1 MSNGDKAIDAL
12 ARASALGRL
21 SDFADLYAFSAVP
34 LPLDGIAV
42 STSLSRL
49 GGALVVSGYVP
60 AFRLRD
66 IGPTPEQGERLY
78 AAYKALCGP
87 PSYPTERVDLLNEA
101 GQCLWASVP
110 TARLSALLERASYDT
125 R

>member
-1 MSNGDKAIDAL
+1 MSNGDRAIESL
-12 ARASALGRL
+12 ARASAEGRL
-21 SDFADLYAFSAVP
+21 PEVATSFAFSAVP
-34 LPLDGIAV
+34 LPLDGVAV
-42 STSLSRL
+42 SEASVRFN
-49 GGALVVSGYVP
+49 GALVVLGYVP

-78 AAYKALCGP
+78 AAYKGLCGP
-87 PSYPTERVDLLNEA
+87 PSYPADRVDLLNEA

-110 TARLSALLERASYDT
+110 TARLSALLERADYDT